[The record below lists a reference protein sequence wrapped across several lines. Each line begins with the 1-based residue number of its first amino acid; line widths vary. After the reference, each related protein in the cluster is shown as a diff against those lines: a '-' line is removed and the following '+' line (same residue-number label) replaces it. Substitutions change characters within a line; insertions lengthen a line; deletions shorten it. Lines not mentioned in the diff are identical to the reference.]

1 MQLEP
6 EYDSCRRLSSVSG
19 NIRVQCRQLEV
30 GPVVD
35 ESAIFGA
42 KGYVFR
48 HGEVGPAAIDEGTF
62 RLPESPR
69 NRLARTARRIKDQR
83 AAPRQDVRINSVAS
97 RQGYNQIG
105 CRLMNVGL
113 NVEWPAGSKVLLRVS
128 VVSVVRFRCQP
139 AIEVIAIAHEKPAGI
154 RCVLRNSIS
163 L

>member
-62 RLPESPR
+62 HLPESP
-69 NRLARTARRIKDQR
+69 ATDW
-83 AAPRQDVRINSVAS
+83 P
-97 RQGYNQIG
+97 
-105 CRLMNVGL
+105 GL
-113 NVEWPAGSKVLLRVS
+113 PVGSKTNAPP
-128 VVSVVRFRCQP
+128 P
-139 AIEVIAIAHEKPAGI
+139 AKTYG
-154 RCVLRNSIS
+154 LT

>member
-42 KGYVFR
+42 KSYVFR
-48 HGEVGPAAIDEGTF
+48 RGEVDPAAIDEGSF

-69 NRLARTARRIKDQR
+69 NRLART
-83 AAPRQDVRINSVAS
+83 PCQDVRINSVAS
-97 RQGYNQIG
+97 RQGHNQIG
-105 CRLMNVGL
+105 CRLMNG
-113 NVEWPAGSKVLLRVS
+113 
-128 VVSVVRFRCQP
+128 RFEC
-139 AIEVIAIAHEKPAGI
+139 
-154 RCVLRNSIS
+154 
-163 L
+163 